1 MEGDAPLVHSIINL
15 TAAHGWASL
24 HRPHLLIIDVR
35 TIGFDAIDFM
45 GQIRRD
51 RTCDDIP
58 ILAVVDEYRRA
69 SRGILIVGGATD
81 LITAPLD
88 PYECQARILNLAE
101 LGMQRQRLRDYSH
114 RLEALGEPRADI
126 RARDQERLRPVA
138 NVGDFREKA
147 ARARGQRLRLFSRAI
162 AEALE
167 LPPAQRGLI
176 ETAAPLHDIGNIG
189 VADSILR
196 KPGPLTD
203 GERKDMQTHTL
214 IGYRLLKDQQAAHLQ
229 CAADIALFHH
239 ERYDGSG
246 YPRGVGGE
254 DIPLPARIVAVADVY
269 DALSSPRPHREPW
282 PMAQV
287 HEYLQEQKGKHFD
300 PQCVDALLVK
310 LGKP

>member
-1 MEGDAPLVHSIINL
+1 
-15 TAAHGWASL
+15 
-24 HRPHLLIIDVR
+24 
-35 TIGFDAIDFM
+35 
-45 GQIRRD
+45 
-51 RTCDDIP
+51 
-58 ILAVVDEYRRA
+58 
-69 SRGILIVGGATD
+69 
-81 LITAPLD
+81 
-88 PYECQARILNLAE
+88 
-101 LGMQRQRLRDYSH
+101 
-114 RLEALGEPRADI
+114 
-126 RARDQERLRPVA
+126 
-138 NVGDFREKA
+138 
-147 ARARGQRLRLFSRAI
+147 
-162 AEALE
+162 
-167 LPPAQRGLI
+167 
-176 ETAAPLHDIGNIG
+176 
-189 VADSILR
+189 
-196 KPGPLTD
+196 
-203 GERKDMQTHTL
+203 MQTHTL